1 MTSDRRAI
9 GHNRLARLSCGDVSR
24 PLSGDPSPAHGAGV
38 ALWLPKVRLPIN
50 LESGTWKDFESDE
63 GGGVRALVRRE
74 LSFGSL
80 KSGGMAD
87 LGRILG
93 KRFPQDA
100 PESTNGIWPCPL
112 LPLLLTNLKGRAL
125 GGLPPAN
132 GYQLER
138 LAALVSQIEGAG
150 GVR

>member
-1 MTSDRRAI
+1 MP
-9 GHNRLARLSCGDVSR
+9 DVSR
-24 PLSGDPSPAHGAGV
+24 PLSGDPPRRTAREWRYGSQGS
-38 ALWLPKVRLPIN
+38 LKIN

-87 LGRILG
+87 SGRILG
-93 KRFPQDA
+93 KRFPKDA

-112 LPLLLTNLKGRAL
+112 NYSP
-125 GGLPPAN
+125 
-132 GYQLER
+132 
-138 LAALVSQIEGAG
+138 I
-150 GVR
+150 